1 MPLLETD
8 VLAGLIARK
17 HKCLL
22 QLRELG
28 MRQRGF
34 IDGGQMTSLL
44 DVLAVKQRILGDLQQ
59 IERDLTAF
67 RGQDPETRRWRTPDD
82 RRRCAAQLGECQR
95 MLAEI
100 IEQEKQSEH
109 VLVRRRDEVAVQ
121 LQGVNMAGRARAAY
135 VQFPSTPVSH
145 LDLTSG
151 K

>member
-17 HKCLL
+17 HKCLV

-28 MRQRGF
+28 GRQRGF

-44 DVLAVKQRILGDLQQ
+44 DLLAVKQRILGDLQQ
-59 IERDLTAF
+59 IEHDLEGF
-67 RGQDPETRRWRTPDD
+67 RGQDPEVRRWRTPDD

-95 MLAEI
+95 ILAEI
-100 IEQEKQSEH
+100 IQQEIQSEH
-109 VLVRRRDEVAVQ
+109 VLVKRRDEVVVQ
-121 LQGVNMAGRARAAY
+121 LQGMHQAGRARAAY
-135 VQFPSTPVSH
+135 VQLPSAPLSRI
-145 LDLTSG
+145 DLTSG